1 MVTDTTKII
10 YTLMFAF
17 VLYLSFKTIK
27 TRMELGKDQMKFKA
41 KPNIMML
48 ILTLLLIL
56 MIFMGQGIYIKSI
69 VTAIA
74 LYFLYVN
81 FEPIILTEE
90 GIYYGARADKW
101 EDVKQWAY
109 DDKKSELVIRL
120 KINGRDQQRL
130 LPVSSQDKEEI
141 LEEIRKHKKK

>member
-10 YTLMFAF
+10 YTLMLAF

-27 TRMELGKDQMKFKA
+27 TRMGLGKEQMKFKA
-41 KPNIMML
+41 EPNIMML

-56 MIFMGQGIYIKSI
+56 MIFMGQGVYIKSI

>member
-101 EDVKQWAY
+101 EDIKQWAY

>member
-10 YTLMFAF
+10 YTLMLAF
-17 VLYLSFKTIK
+17 VHYLSFKTIK
-27 TRMELGKDQMKFKA
+27 TRMWLGKEQMKFKA

-56 MIFMGQGIYIKSI
+56 MIFMGQGVYIKSI

-101 EDVKQWAY
+101 EDIKQWAY
-109 DDKKSELVIRL
+109 DDRKSELVIRL

>member
-101 EDVKQWAY
+101 EDVKRWAY

>member
-10 YTLMFAF
+10 YTLMLAF

-27 TRMELGKDQMKFKA
+27 TRMGLGKEQMKFKA

-56 MIFMGQGIYIKSI
+56 MIFMGQGVYIKSI

-101 EDVKQWAY
+101 EDIKQWAY
-109 DDKKSELVIRL
+109 DDRKSELVIRL

>member
-10 YTLMFAF
+10 YTLMLAF

-27 TRMELGKDQMKFKA
+27 TRMGLGKEQMKFKA

-56 MIFMGQGIYIKSI
+56 MIFMGQGVYIKSI

-90 GIYYGARADKW
+90 GIYYGARADR
-101 EDVKQWAY
+101 
-109 DDKKSELVIRL
+109 KSV
-120 KINGRDQQRL
+120 
-130 LPVSSQDKEEI
+130 V
-141 LEEIRKHKKK
+141 

>member
-109 DDKKSELVIRL
+109 DDKKAELVIRL

>member
-10 YTLMFAF
+10 YTLMLAF

-27 TRMELGKDQMKFKA
+27 TRMGLGKEQMKFKA

-56 MIFMGQGIYIKSI
+56 RIFMGQGVYIKSI

-101 EDVKQWAY
+101 EDIKQWAY
-109 DDKKSELVIRL
+109 DDRKSELVIRL

>member
-10 YTLMFAF
+10 YTLMLAF
-17 VLYLSFKTIK
+17 VLFLSFKTIK
-27 TRMELGKDQMKFKA
+27 TRMGLGKEQMKFKA

-56 MIFMGQGIYIKSI
+56 MIFMGQGVYIKSI

-101 EDVKQWAY
+101 EDIKQWAY
-109 DDKKSELVIRL
+109 DDRKSELVIRL

>member
-10 YTLMFAF
+10 YTLMLAF

-27 TRMELGKDQMKFKA
+27 TRMGLGKEQIKFKA

-56 MIFMGQGIYIKSI
+56 MIFMGQGVYIKSI